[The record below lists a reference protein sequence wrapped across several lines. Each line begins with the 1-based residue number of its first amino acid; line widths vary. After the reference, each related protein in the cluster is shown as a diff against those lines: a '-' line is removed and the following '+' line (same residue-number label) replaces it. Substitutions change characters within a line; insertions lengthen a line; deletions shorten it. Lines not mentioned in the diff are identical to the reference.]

1 MGIVKGISMMV
12 THYYLSND
20 STSNEVRVDTSQK
33 CLPCSSYDVTIE
45 NLVLGSIS
53 DSLFD
58 MFLYLR
64 HLPALYCIYIV
75 RGNSVSVTHGS

>member
-1 MGIVKGISMMV
+1 MMV

-20 STSNEVRVDTSQK
+20 STSNEVRVDTSQE
-33 CLPCSSYDVTIE
+33 CLPCNSYDVTIE
-45 NLVLGSIS
+45 NLVLRSIN
-53 DSLFD
+53 DSLLD

-75 RGNSVSVTHGS
+75 RVNSVSVTHGS